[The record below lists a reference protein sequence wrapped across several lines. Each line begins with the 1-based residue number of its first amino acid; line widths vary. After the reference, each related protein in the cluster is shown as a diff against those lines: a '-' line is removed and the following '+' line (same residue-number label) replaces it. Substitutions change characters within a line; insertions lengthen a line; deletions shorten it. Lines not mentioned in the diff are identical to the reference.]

1 MSFKVANLPSLF
13 GKPVDTLLPAN
24 ATRLGKPS
32 VSPDVKQGPVTNLG
46 FGLSSFDLDGD
57 GKSDV
62 ERRRFN
68 WASAD
73 SFVFHDDEGNKAIAI
88 SLGAHTNKIQQVITV
103 IGSDITLRRDLDG
116 DGKVDFEKKL
126 TALPE

>member
-1 MSFKVANLPSLF
+1 M
-13 GKPVDTLLPAN
+13 LPAN
-24 ATRLGKPS
+24 ATRLGEPS
-32 VSPDVKQGPVTNLG
+32 FSPDVKQGAITQPG

-68 WASAD
+68 WSSAD

-88 SLGAHTNKIQQVITV
+88 SLGAHTNTIQQVITV
-103 IGSDITLRRDLDG
+103 IGSDITLRRDSDG

-126 TALPE
+126 TSLPE